1 MGALVWITGASS
13 GIGAALVRTLPWPD
27 AEVIGVARRA
37 PSGCSHLPADLA
49 TEEGWAVLARD
60 FAERLVRGGH
70 TRVALVHA
78 AGSLEPMGFARE
90 VDTAAYTR
98 NVLLNSAAPQ
108 VIGQAFLAATAGLT
122 VRRDLVL
129 LSSGAARTV
138 YPGWSSYGAGK
149 AALDQWCRT
158 AGAEEAARDGAVV
171 LAVAPGTV
179 ATAMQER
186 LRAAPVASF
195 PARDRFVQL
204 HEQGRLADPDEV
216 ALRIWAVV
224 DAGHASGSVLDL
236 RDLPQPAAAP

>member
-13 GIGAALVRTLPWPD
+13 GIGAALVRTLPWLD

-37 PSGCSHLPADLA
+37 PSGCTHLPADLA
-49 TEEGWAVLARD
+49 TEEGWAFLAGD
-60 FAERLVRGGH
+60 FEQRLAGGRH
-70 TRVALVHA
+70 ARVALVHA
-78 AGSLEPMGFARE
+78 AGTLDPVGFARE
-90 VDTAAYTR
+90 VDAAAYAR

-108 VIGQAFLAATAGLT
+108 VIGRAFLAATAGVT

-158 AGAEEAARDGAVV
+158 AGAEEASRDGAVV
-171 LAVAPGTV
+171 LAVAPGIV

-186 LRAAPVASF
+186 LRATPAAAF
-195 PARDRFVQL
+195 PARERFVAL
-204 HEQGRLADPDEV
+204 HQQGRLADPDEV
-216 ALRIWAVV
+216 GARIWEVI
-224 DAGHASGSVLDL
+224 DAGHPSGSVLDL
-236 RDLPQPAAAP
+236 RDLPPPATAS

>member
-13 GIGAALVRTLPWPD
+13 GIGAALVRTLPWSD

-37 PSGCSHLPADLA
+37 PSGCAHLPADLA

-60 FAERLVRGGH
+60 VAA
-70 TRVALVHA
+70 RVAGGSQSRVVLVHA
-78 AGSLEPMGFARE
+78 AGSLDPVGFARE
-90 VDTAAYTR
+90 VDPAAYTR
-98 NVLLNSAAPQ
+98 NVLLNAAAPQ
-108 VIGQAFLAATAGLT
+108 VIGQAFLAATAGLP

-129 LSSGAARTV
+129 LTSGAAHTV

-149 AALDQWCRT
+149 AAVDQWCRT

-171 LAVAPGTV
+171 LAVAPGVV

-186 LRAAPVASF
+186 LRATPEASF
-195 PARDRFVQL
+195 PARERFVRL

-216 ALRIWAVV
+216 AARIWGVV
-224 DAGHASGSVLDL
+224 DAGFASGSVLDL
-236 RDLPQPAAAP
+236 RDLPPPGAAP